1 MYPDPTGPKV
11 GDPIPNFALPDTTGT
26 LCFGRSPQ
34 VAGQMAVMLFV
45 GDVHSPAAEAELA
58 ACREL
63 APSFTEAGV
72 VLMAVTGADPDANLA
87 AVQPP
92 DALLVLGDME
102 GKALEAFGVG
112 KASDRALP
120 VGFVINRNSFVAA
133 VLPGGDTPLAAR
145 ALEEV
150 QRAEHRPAGAELRH
164 VAPVLEIPRVFEP
177 EFCEEL
183 ISAWRLDSKETGT
196 DQIDAA
202 SSDGVDVI
210 KIRRDHIV
218 RDSDLAKGIQRR
230 QALRI
235 LPEIEKVFFF
245 RVTCQEAV
253 RIGRYDSAREAFFGP
268 HRDNIPP
275 NTHRRFALTLNLNDG
290 YTGGALRFPEYG
302 PHLYRPPIGGAI
314 VFPCSLIHEALPVTA
329 GDRFAAITFYFGDAE
344 REAYKAKHAA
354 QSQGA

>member
-1 MYPDPTGPKV
+1 MGGRRDCLRV
-11 GDPIPNFALPDTTGT
+11 RGT
-26 LCFGRSPQ
+26 HQLVP
-34 VAGQMAVMLFV
+34 
-45 GDVHSPAAEAELA
+45 
-58 ACREL
+58 
-63 APSFTEAGV
+63 V
-72 VLMAVTGADPDANLA
+72 VRHDANCGNHI
-87 AVQPP
+87 
-92 DALLVLGDME
+92 DNCCSG
-102 GKALEAFGVG
+102 
-112 KASDRALP
+112 RA
-120 VGFVINRNSFVAA
+120 RQ
-133 VLPGGDTPLAAR
+133 T
-145 ALEEV
+145 
-150 QRAEHRPAGAELRH
+150 Q
-164 VAPVLEIPRVFEP
+164 
-177 EFCEEL
+177 
-183 ISAWRLDSKETGT
+183 
-196 DQIDAA
+196 
-202 SSDGVDVI
+202 
-210 KIRRDHIV
+210 RDHIV